1 MDAMDGINGM
11 DGTDKMAAMI
21 GTGKRRRPDPLVLFD
36 FDGVIADSLECF
48 ESCLAE
54 AARAE
59 GVEELARREAFLE
72 VFDENMSAGL
82 RDLGLDEARLQR
94 VLAGLAE
101 RLERRFAE
109 VAFFPGMADVLNELS
124 KRAAVLVITSNFSGV
139 VRRSLEQ
146 NGVLVVP
153 GVIGG
158 ERERSK
164 VREIRAAMAE
174 HPGAPA
180 WYVGDTRGDMIEGR
194 EAGARTV
201 AVTWGWHDRKRLL
214 TAKPDRVAERPED
227 LLDLLNLPE
236 A

>member
-1 MDAMDGINGM
+1 M
-11 DGTDKMAAMI
+11 TPAA
-21 GTGKRRRPDPLVLFD
+21 PLLLFD
-36 FDGVIADSLECF
+36 FDGVIADSLACF

-59 GVEELARREAFLE
+59 GVPDLSRREAFLR

-82 RDLGLDEARLQR
+82 RDLGLDEIRLAR

-109 VAFFPGMADVLNELS
+109 VALFPGIADVLNELCR
-124 KRAAVLVITSNFSGV
+124 RATVLVITSNFSEV
-139 VRRSLEQ
+139 VRRSLER
-146 NGVLVVP
+146 NGVLGVHD
-153 GVIGG
+153 VIGG

-164 VREIRAAMAE
+164 VRKIRAAMAE
-174 HPGAPA
+174 HPHAPA

-201 AVTWGWHDRKRLL
+201 AVTWGWHDRERLL
-214 TAKPDRVAERPED
+214 STKPDRVADRSED
-227 LLDLLNLPE
+227 LLALLE
-236 A
+236 R